1 MKLKENKNTT
11 IKKPSLLEVIILL
24 GLFLGIAF
32 SFTSVFDLPIQLALF
47 IALFLVIILG
57 VKLGYKYE
65 ELQNAIK
72 EGISNGLEAILILI
86 AVGALI
92 GAWIAG
98 GIVPTI
104 IYYGLEFIHPS
115 IFLLA
120 TLILC
125 AVTSLA
131 TGTSWGTAGTAGV
144 AMIGVGGAL
153 GIPLPLVVGAV
164 LSGAYFGDKLSPLS
178 DSTVLA
184 SSMSKVDVI
193 EHVKSLLYVS
203 VPALVI
209 SGVAFTIVGFTYATD
224 TVDLSRVESIKVDI
238 SDVFNIQWFMLVPA
252 LVVIILLAMKK
263 PSIPTIAFG
272 ALLGV
277 IWAGLF
283 QGTDWIFALN
293 TVYEG
298 FTIQS
303 GNEFMDELLN
313 RGGITSMLGSIVVII
328 LGLAFGGLLN
338 YIGALQV
345 LVDTF
350 NNFITNIGRLSIA
363 TVGTGLLSNVFG
375 CSMYVSLILT
385 PKVMEENYDKLNVDR
400 RVLSRNTEV
409 GGTLTSG
416 MVPWTDNGIFMAAM
430 FGVPTLQYLPYMWM
444 NFAAIILVI
453 IYGYTKK
460 FIWYQ
465 EEAEAGSEVVTKI
478 Q

>member
-1 MKLKENKNTT
+1 MKEDKNKR
-11 IKKPSLLEVIILL
+11 IKKPSFIEVIILL
-24 GLFLGIAF
+24 VLFLAIAF
-32 SFTSVFDLPIQLALF
+32 SFTAVFDLSIQLALF

-57 VKLGYKYE
+57 LKVGYKYD
-65 ELQNAIK
+65 ELQEAIK
-72 EGISNGLEAILILI
+72 GGISSGLDAVLILI
-86 AVGALI
+86 TVGALI
-92 GAWIAG
+92 GTWIAG
-98 GIVPTI
+98 GIVPSI

-120 TLILC
+120 TVILC

-144 AMIGVGGAL
+144 AMVGVGGAL

-209 SGVAFTIVGFTYATD
+209 SGLAFTIVGFTYATD
-224 TVDLSRVESIKVDI
+224 TVDLDRVESTMAAI
-238 SDVFNIQWFMLVPA
+238 SSTFNISWYMLIPA
-252 LVVIILLAMKK
+252 VVVIVLLAMKK
-263 PSIPTIAFG
+263 PAIPTIAFG

-277 IWAGLF
+277 IWAGVF
-283 QGTDWIFALN
+283 QGTEWVSALS

-345 LVDTF
+345 LVDSF
-350 NNFITNIGRLSIA
+350 KSLITNVGRLSVA
-363 TVGTGLLSNVFG
+363 TVGTGLLSNIFG
-375 CSMYVSLILT
+375 CSMYVSLIMT
-385 PKVMEENYDKLNVDR
+385 PKVMEKNYDDLNVDR

-465 EEAEAGSEVVTKI
+465 EEANDGSEIMTKS

>member
-1 MKLKENKNTT
+1 MKEDKNKS
-11 IKKPSLLEVIILL
+11 IKKPSFIEVIILL
-24 GLFLGIAF
+24 ALFLVIAF
-32 SFTSVFDLPIQLALF
+32 LFTAVFDLSIQLALF

-57 VKLGYKYE
+57 LKVGYKYD
-65 ELQNAIK
+65 ELQEALK
-72 EGISNGLEAILILI
+72 DGISSGLDAVLILI
-86 AVGALI
+86 TVGALI
-92 GAWIAG
+92 GTWIAG
-98 GIVPTI
+98 GIVPSI

-120 TLILC
+120 TVILC

-144 AMIGVGGAL
+144 AMVGVGGAL
-153 GIPLPLVVGAV
+153 GIPLPLVVGAI

-193 EHVKSLLYVS
+193 EHVKSLLFVS
-203 VPALVI
+203 IPALVI
-209 SGVAFTIVGFTYATD
+209 SGLAFTIVGFTYATD
-224 TVDLSRVESIKVDI
+224 TVDLGRVESTMAAI
-238 SDVFNIQWFMLVPA
+238 SDSFTISWYMLIPA
-252 LVVIILLAMKK
+252 VVVIVLLAMKK
-263 PSIPTIAFG
+263 PAIPTIAFG

-283 QGTDWIFALN
+283 QGTEWVSALS

-345 LVDTF
+345 LVDSF
-350 NNFITNIGRLSIA
+350 KNLITNVGRLSVA
-363 TVGTGLLSNVFG
+363 TVGTGLLSNIFG
-375 CSMYVSLILT
+375 CSMYVSLIMT
-385 PKVMEENYDKLNVDR
+385 PKVMEKSYDDLNVDR

-453 IYGYTKK
+453 IYGYTRK
-460 FIWYQ
+460 FIWHQ
-465 EEAEAGSEVVTKI
+465 KEAEDGSEIMTK
-478 Q
+478 

>member
-1 MKLKENKNTT
+1 MKEDKNKS
-11 IKKPSLLEVIILL
+11 IKKPSFIEVIILL
-24 GLFLGIAF
+24 ALFLVIAF
-32 SFTSVFDLPIQLALF
+32 LFTAVFDLSIQLALF

-57 VKLGYKYE
+57 LKVGYKYD
-65 ELQNAIK
+65 ELQEALK
-72 EGISNGLEAILILI
+72 DGISSGLDAVLILI
-86 AVGALI
+86 TVGALI
-92 GAWIAG
+92 GTWIAG
-98 GIVPTI
+98 GIVPSI

-120 TLILC
+120 TVILC

-144 AMIGVGGAL
+144 AMVGVGGAL
-153 GIPLPLVVGAV
+153 GIPLPLVVGAI

-193 EHVKSLLYVS
+193 EHVKSLLFVS
-203 VPALVI
+203 IPALVI
-209 SGVAFTIVGFTYATD
+209 SGLAFTIVGFTYATD
-224 TVDLSRVESIKVDI
+224 TVDLGRVESTMAAI
-238 SDVFNIQWFMLVPA
+238 SDSFTISWYMLIPA
-252 LVVIILLAMKK
+252 VVVIVLLAMKK
-263 PSIPTIAFG
+263 PAIPTIAFG

-283 QGTDWIFALN
+283 QGTEWVSALS

-345 LVDTF
+345 LVDSF
-350 NNFITNIGRLSIA
+350 KNLITNVGRLSVA
-363 TVGTGLLSNVFG
+363 TVGTGLLSNIFG
-375 CSMYVSLILT
+375 CSMYVSLIMT
-385 PKVMEENYDKLNVDR
+385 PKVMEKSYDDLNVDR

-453 IYGYTKK
+453 IYGYTRK

-465 EEAEAGSEVVTKI
+465 KEAEDGSEIMTK
-478 Q
+478 